1 MRGKE
6 KKPPALLFEEQCAR
20 LAAQGYTVKD
30 RTVGLL
36 AANVYGILTAI
47 PFAAAGVL
55 AFVFSPLPA
64 RHMLSFPADL
74 LLFAVL
80 LLLSVP
86 VHEGLHALFWA
97 AARGSF
103 AGIRFG
109 FYARALTPYC
119 ACGFPMR
126 RAQYLAGVLAPFL
139 FLGAGVCVAA
149 CLTGYWALCALGV
162 FGVVSAGADL
172 FVSFRLLF
180 AKGRYFLDHPERCG
194 FFSFSR

>member
-20 LAAQGYTVKD
+20 LAAQGYAVKD

-36 AANVYGILTAI
+36 AANVYGILTAL

-55 AFVFSPLPA
+55 AFVFSP
-64 RHMLSFPADL
+64 
-74 LLFAVL
+74 
-80 LLLSVP
+80 
-86 VHEGLHALFWA
+86 
-97 AARGSF
+97 
-103 AGIRFG
+103 
-109 FYARALTPYC
+109 
-119 ACGFPMR
+119 
-126 RAQYLAGVLAPFL
+126 
-139 FLGAGVCVAA
+139 GAGVCVAA